1 MNTEHWLRIIE
12 GNDVVT
18 INFKDNQAS
27 RAAAIAGLAQSGV
40 RIEAWDI
47 DENGRRWEKD
57 V

>member
-27 RAAAIAGLAQSGV
+27 RGAAIAGLAQSDV
-40 RIEAWDI
+40 RIEAWDV
-47 DENGRRWEKD
+47 DEKGRRWEKD